1 MSNTTKP
8 QLQRYSQD
16 ELRQIAASI
25 EVYRRNLHEEY
36 AWTDH
41 EGEVHVEKRLLP
53 CSANERLHVMAKEL
67 YIHGARKQDPKA
79 ELTLQKIGETI
90 CKEDPR

>member
-1 MSNTTKP
+1 MSNTTKL
-8 QLQRYSQD
+8 QLQAYSRE

-41 EGEVHVEKRLLP
+41 EGKVHVESRLLQW
-53 CSANERLHVMAKEL
+53 SANERLHVMAKEL
-67 YIHGARKQDPKA
+67 YIHGARKQNPKA
-79 ELTLQKIGETI
+79 ELTLQTVGQTI

>member
-8 QLQRYSQD
+8 QLQPYSQD
-16 ELRQIAASI
+16 ELKQIAASI
-25 EVYRRNLHEEY
+25 EEYRRNLQEEY

-41 EGEVHVEKRLLP
+41 EGKVHVESRMMP
-53 CSANERLHVMAKEL
+53 GSRNEQLHVMAKEL
-67 YIHGARKQDPKA
+67 YINGARKQDPKA
-79 ELTLQKIGETI
+79 KLTLQTVGQTI

>member
-8 QLQRYSQD
+8 QLQAYSQE

-25 EVYRRNLHEEY
+25 EEYRRSYQEEY

-41 EGEVHVEKRLLP
+41 EGKVHVEQRMTTLTR
-53 CSANERLHVMAKEL
+53 NEQLHVMAKEL
-67 YIHGARKQDPKA
+67 YIYGARKQDPKA
-79 ELTLQKIGETI
+79 ELTLKKVGETV

>member
-8 QLQRYSQD
+8 QLQAYSQE

-25 EVYRRNLHEEY
+25 EEYRRNLQEEY

-41 EGEVHVEKRLLP
+41 EGKVHVEPRLMQ
-53 CSANERLHVMAKEL
+53 CSANEQLHVMAKEL
-67 YIHGARKQDPKA
+67 YIHGARKQNPKA
-79 ELTLQKIGETI
+79 ELTLKKVGETI

>member
-1 MSNTTKP
+1 MLNTMKP
-8 QLQRYSQD
+8 QLQPYSQD

-25 EVYRRNLHEEY
+25 EEYRRNLQEEY

-41 EGEVHVEKRLLP
+41 EGKVHVESRMLRLVP
-53 CSANERLHVMAKEL
+53 NEQLHQMAKEL
-67 YIHGARKQDPKA
+67 YINGARKQDPKA
-79 ELTLQKIGETI
+79 ELTLKTVGQTI